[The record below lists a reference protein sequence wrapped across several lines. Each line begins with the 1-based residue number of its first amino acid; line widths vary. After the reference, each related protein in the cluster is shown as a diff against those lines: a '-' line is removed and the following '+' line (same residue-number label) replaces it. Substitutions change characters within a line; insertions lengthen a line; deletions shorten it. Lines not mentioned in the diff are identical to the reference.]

1 MISSRQETLSGLIDP
16 AGRRIVVRSLAGIS
30 ASTLALFGLIDGDH
44 AARGKRKPRRARV
57 AIKKKGKSSR
67 VGPPGPVGPAGPPGP
82 AASLS
87 ITLGSRVEFDVA
99 AGAANDG
106 MSTCAAGVAI
116 GTNMQLTNSAC
127 AIVGSERSGSDARTW
142 VLTIECPG
150 VEPSAGN
157 VVQAI
162 CLA

>member
-1 MISSRQETLSGLIDP
+1 MLAGFSAGTLALSGLVDGGQA
-16 AGRRIVVRSLAGIS
+16 AG
-30 ASTLALFGLIDGDH
+30 
-44 AARGKRKPRRARV
+44 GKRRPRRARV
-57 AIKKKGKSSR
+57 EKRSKKSKSDR
-67 VGPPGPVGPAGPPGP
+67 VGPPGPVGPAGPTGP
-82 AASLS
+82 AASFS
-87 ITLGSRVEFDVA
+87 VTLGSRVEFDVA